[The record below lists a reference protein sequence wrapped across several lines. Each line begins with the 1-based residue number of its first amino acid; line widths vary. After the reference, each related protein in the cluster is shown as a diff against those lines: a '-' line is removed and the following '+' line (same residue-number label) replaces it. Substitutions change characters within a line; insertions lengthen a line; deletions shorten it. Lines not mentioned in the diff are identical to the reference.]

1 METWLTYLAA
11 FLMAGATAYTFS
23 SSTPLLKMMSAA
35 TSFLTGV
42 AALLFLVVSF
52 VTIASGTA
60 SLRKNRLGGRT
71 ARITIFWAV
80 VTTLILSML
89 GVILANGIPQIFPVS
104 SSAGGNYSEVLNSF
118 TSSIDALDAGS
129 IIGKFFLPLVF
140 AAFILGAA
148 LTPSSDVIRP
158 AYTVMNSFSEAVY
171 RIQRTAAYF
180 GAFYVYVAGT
190 AFFLNI
196 WQEKTAFVSPKPFV
210 ALALSVLLVIM
221 VVLPL
226 LYAIFTGFRKNPYGV
241 VGRGLAGLLTAFLS
255 SNIYASSLMGESL
268 SRSNMGIQKRISSTA
283 TPLSILIARG
293 GTAFVSTLTTVTL
306 LKTLG
311 AEISTF
317 ALVILA
323 LTISGLSLVS
333 SFFPGVEIAV
343 VSVFAIRF
351 LNINVYGAEAAIV
364 ALLPILNGFAVMI
377 DVLISFMASAIVGAR
392 TKTDAKIPLKDTI

>member
-1 METWLTYLAA
+1 
-11 FLMAGATAYTFS
+11 MAGATAYTFS

-71 ARITIFWAV
+71 VRITIFWAV

-104 SSAGGNYSEVLNSF
+104 SSAGGNYTEVLSSF

-196 WQEKTAFVSPKPFV
+196 WQEKTAFVSHKPFV

-364 ALLPILNGFAVMI
+364 ALLPILNGFAIMI

>member
-1 METWLTYLAA
+1 
-11 FLMAGATAYTFS
+11 MAGATAYTFS

-71 ARITIFWAV
+71 VRITIFWAV

-104 SSAGGNYSEVLNSF
+104 SSAGGNYTEVLTSF

-364 ALLPILNGFAVMI
+364 ALLPILNGFAIMI

>member
-1 METWLTYLAA
+1 
-11 FLMAGATAYTFS
+11 MAGATAYTFS

-71 ARITIFWAV
+71 VRITIFWAV

-104 SSAGGNYSEVLNSF
+104 SSAGGNYTEVLSSF
-118 TSSIDALDAGS
+118 SSSIDTLDSGS

-196 WQEKTAFVSPKPFV
+196 WQEKTAFVSPEPFV

>member
-1 METWLTYLAA
+1 
-11 FLMAGATAYTFS
+11 MAGATAYTFS

-71 ARITIFWAV
+71 VRITIFWAV
-80 VTTLILSML
+80 VTTLILSLL

-104 SSAGGNYSEVLNSF
+104 SSAGGNYTEVLNSF
-118 TSSIDALDAGS
+118 TSSIDALDSGS

-364 ALLPILNGFAVMI
+364 ALLPILNGFAIMI

>member
-1 METWLTYLAA
+1 
-11 FLMAGATAYTFS
+11 MAGATAYTFS

-71 ARITIFWAV
+71 VRITIFWAV

-104 SSAGGNYSEVLNSF
+104 SSAGGNYTEVLSSF

>member
-1 METWLTYLAA
+1 
-11 FLMAGATAYTFS
+11 MAGATAYTFS

-71 ARITIFWAV
+71 VRITIFWAV
-80 VTTLILSML
+80 VTTLILSIL
-89 GVILANGIPQIFPVS
+89 GVILANGLPQIFPVS
-104 SSAGGNYSEVLNSF
+104 SSAGGNYTEVLSSF
-118 TSSIDALDAGS
+118 TSSTDALDSGS

-196 WQEKTAFVSPKPFV
+196 WQEKTAFVSPEPFV

>member
-1 METWLTYLAA
+1 
-11 FLMAGATAYTFS
+11 MAGATAYTFS

-71 ARITIFWAV
+71 VRITIFWAV
-80 VTTLILSML
+80 VTTVILSIL
-89 GVILANGIPQIFPVS
+89 GVILANGLPQIFPVS
-104 SSAGGNYSEVLNSF
+104 SSAGGNYTEVLSSF
-118 TSSIDALDAGS
+118 TSSTDALDSGS

-196 WQEKTAFVSPKPFV
+196 WQEKTAFVSPEPFV

>member
-1 METWLTYLAA
+1 
-11 FLMAGATAYTFS
+11 MAGATAYTFS

-71 ARITIFWAV
+71 VRITIFWAV

-104 SSAGGNYSEVLNSF
+104 SSAGGNYTEVLSSF
-118 TSSIDALDAGS
+118 TSSIDALDSGS

-351 LNINVYGAEAAIV
+351 LNINVYGAESAIV

>member
-23 SSTPLLKMMSAA
+23 
-35 TSFLTGV
+35 
-42 AALLFLVVSF
+42 ALLFLGVSF
-52 VTIASGTA
+52 LTIASGTA

-71 ARITIFWAV
+71 VRITIFWAV
-80 VTTLILSML
+80 VTTVILSIL
-89 GVILANGIPQIFPVS
+89 GVILANGLPQIFPVS
-104 SSAGGNYSEVLNSF
+104 SSAGGNYTEVLSSF
-118 TSSIDALDAGS
+118 TSSTDALDSGS

-364 ALLPILNGFAVMI
+364 ALLPILNGFAIMI

>member
-1 METWLTYLAA
+1 
-11 FLMAGATAYTFS
+11 MAGATAYTFS

-71 ARITIFWAV
+71 VRITIFWAV

-104 SSAGGNYSEVLNSF
+104 SSAGGNYTEVLNSF

-171 RIQRTAAYF
+171 RIQRTVAYF

-364 ALLPILNGFAVMI
+364 ALLPILNGFAIMI

>member
-1 METWLTYLAA
+1 
-11 FLMAGATAYTFS
+11 
-23 SSTPLLKMMSAA
+23 
-35 TSFLTGV
+35 
-42 AALLFLVVSF
+42 
-52 VTIASGTA
+52 
-60 SLRKNRLGGRT
+60 
-71 ARITIFWAV
+71 
-80 VTTLILSML
+80 
-89 GVILANGIPQIFPVS
+89 
-104 SSAGGNYSEVLNSF
+104 
-118 TSSIDALDAGS
+118 
-129 IIGKFFLPLVF
+129 
-140 AAFILGAA
+140 
-148 LTPSSDVIRP
+148 
-158 AYTVMNSFSEAVY
+158 
-171 RIQRTAAYF
+171 
-180 GAFYVYVAGT
+180 
-190 AFFLNI
+190 
-196 WQEKTAFVSPKPFV
+196 
-210 ALALSVLLVIM
+210 M

-226 LYAIFTGFRKNPYGV
+226 IYAIFTGFRKNPYGV

>member
-1 METWLTYLAA
+1 
-11 FLMAGATAYTFS
+11 MAGATAYTFS

-71 ARITIFWAV
+71 VRITIFWAV

-89 GVILANGIPQIFPVS
+89 GVILANGLPQIFPVS
-104 SSAGGNYSEVLNSF
+104 SSAGGNYTEVLSSF
-118 TSSIDALDAGS
+118 SSSIDTLDSGS
-129 IIGKFFLPLVF
+129 IIGKFFLPIVF
-140 AAFILGAA
+140 AAFILRAA

-158 AYTVMNSFSEAVY
+158 AYTVMNSFSEAIY

-196 WQEKTAFVSPKPFV
+196 WQEKTAFVSPEPFV

-226 LYAIFTGFRKNPYGV
+226 IYAIFTGFRKNPYGV

-323 LTISGLSLVS
+323 LTISSLSLVS
-333 SFFPGVEIAV
+333 FFFPGVEIAV

>member
-71 ARITIFWAV
+71 VRITIFWAV

-104 SSAGGNYSEVLNSF
+104 SSAGGNYTEVLSSF
-118 TSSIDALDAGS
+118 TSSIRALDAGS

-158 AYTVMNSFSEAVY
+158 AYTVMNSFSEAIY

-364 ALLPILNGFAVMI
+364 ALLPILNGFAIMI

>member
-1 METWLTYLAA
+1 
-11 FLMAGATAYTFS
+11 MAGATAYTFS

-71 ARITIFWAV
+71 VRITIFWAV

-104 SSAGGNYSEVLNSF
+104 SSAGGNYTEVLSSF
-118 TSSIDALDAGS
+118 TSSTDALDSGS

-226 LYAIFTGFRKNPYGV
+226 IYAIFTGFRKNPYGV

-323 LTISGLSLVS
+323 LTISSLSLVS
-333 SFFPGVEIAV
+333 FFFPGVEIAV

>member
-1 METWLTYLAA
+1 
-11 FLMAGATAYTFS
+11 MAGATAYTFS

-71 ARITIFWAV
+71 VRITIFWAV
-80 VTTLILSML
+80 VTTVILSIL

-104 SSAGGNYSEVLNSF
+104 SSAGGNYTEVLNSF

-364 ALLPILNGFAVMI
+364 ALLPILNGFAIMI

>member
-1 METWLTYLAA
+1 
-11 FLMAGATAYTFS
+11 MAGATAYTFS

-71 ARITIFWAV
+71 VRITIFWAV

-104 SSAGGNYSEVLNSF
+104 SSAGGNYTEVLSSF

-364 ALLPILNGFAVMI
+364 ALLPILNGFAIMI

>member
-1 METWLTYLAA
+1 
-11 FLMAGATAYTFS
+11 MAGATAYTFS

-71 ARITIFWAV
+71 VRITIFWAV

-171 RIQRTAAYF
+171 RIQRTVAYF

-364 ALLPILNGFAVMI
+364 ALLPILNGFAIMI

>member
-1 METWLTYLAA
+1 
-11 FLMAGATAYTFS
+11 MAGATAYTFS

-71 ARITIFWAV
+71 VRITIFWAV

-104 SSAGGNYSEVLNSF
+104 SSAGGNYTEVLSSF
-118 TSSIDALDAGS
+118 TSSTDALDSGS

-196 WQEKTAFVSPKPFV
+196 WQEKTAFVSPEPFV

-241 VGRGLAGLLTAFLS
+241 IGRGLAGLLTAFLS

-364 ALLPILNGFAVMI
+364 ALLPILNGFAIMI

>member
-1 METWLTYLAA
+1 
-11 FLMAGATAYTFS
+11 MAGATAYTFS

-71 ARITIFWAV
+71 VRITIFWAV

-104 SSAGGNYSEVLNSF
+104 SSAGGNYTEVLSSF
-118 TSSIDALDAGS
+118 TSSTDALDSGS
-129 IIGKFFLPLVF
+129 IIGKFFLPIVF

-196 WQEKTAFVSPKPFV
+196 WQEKTAFVSPEPFV

-226 LYAIFTGFRKNPYGV
+226 IYAIFTGFRKNPYGV

-333 SFFPGVEIAV
+333 FFFPGVEIAV

>member
-1 METWLTYLAA
+1 
-11 FLMAGATAYTFS
+11 MAGATAYTFS

-42 AALLFLVVSF
+42 SALLFLVVSF

-71 ARITIFWAV
+71 VRITIFWAV
-80 VTTLILSML
+80 VTTLILSLL

-104 SSAGGNYSEVLNSF
+104 SSAGGNYTEVLSSF

-364 ALLPILNGFAVMI
+364 ALLPILNGFAIMI

>member
-1 METWLTYLAA
+1 
-11 FLMAGATAYTFS
+11 MAGATAYTFS

-71 ARITIFWAV
+71 VRITIFWAV

-283 TPLSILIARG
+283 TPLSILIARA

-364 ALLPILNGFAVMI
+364 ALLPILNGFAIMI

>member
-1 METWLTYLAA
+1 
-11 FLMAGATAYTFS
+11 MAGATAYTFS

-71 ARITIFWAV
+71 VRITIFWAV

-104 SSAGGNYSEVLNSF
+104 SSAGGNYTEVLSSF
-118 TSSIDALDAGS
+118 TSSTDALDAGS

-196 WQEKTAFVSPKPFV
+196 WQEKTAFVSPEPFV

-333 SFFPGVEIAV
+333 FFFPGVEIAV

>member
-1 METWLTYLAA
+1 
-11 FLMAGATAYTFS
+11 MAGATAYTFS

-71 ARITIFWAV
+71 VRITIFWAV

-104 SSAGGNYSEVLNSF
+104 SSAGGNYSEVLSSF

-364 ALLPILNGFAVMI
+364 ALLPILNGFAIMI

>member
-1 METWLTYLAA
+1 
-11 FLMAGATAYTFS
+11 MAGATAYTFS

-71 ARITIFWAV
+71 VRITIFWAV

-89 GVILANGIPQIFPVS
+89 GVILANGLPQIFPVS
-104 SSAGGNYSEVLNSF
+104 SSAGGNYTEVLSSF

>member
-1 METWLTYLAA
+1 
-11 FLMAGATAYTFS
+11 MAGATAYTFS

-71 ARITIFWAV
+71 VRITIFWAV

-104 SSAGGNYSEVLNSF
+104 SSAGGNYTEVLSSF
-118 TSSIDALDAGS
+118 TSSTDALDSGS

-196 WQEKTAFVSPKPFV
+196 WQEKTAFVSPEPFV

-226 LYAIFTGFRKNPYGV
+226 IYAIFTGFRKNPYGV

>member
-1 METWLTYLAA
+1 
-11 FLMAGATAYTFS
+11 MAGATAYTFS

-71 ARITIFWAV
+71 VRITIFWAV
-80 VTTLILSML
+80 VTTLILSIL
-89 GVILANGIPQIFPVS
+89 GVILANGLPQIFPVS
-104 SSAGGNYSEVLNSF
+104 SSAGGNYTEVLSSF
-118 TSSIDALDAGS
+118 TSSTDALDSGS

>member
-1 METWLTYLAA
+1 
-11 FLMAGATAYTFS
+11 MAGATAYTFS

-71 ARITIFWAV
+71 VRITIFWAV

-104 SSAGGNYSEVLNSF
+104 SSAGGNYTEVLSSF
-118 TSSIDALDAGS
+118 TSSTDALDSGS

-343 VSVFAIRF
+343 VSVFTIRF

>member
-1 METWLTYLAA
+1 
-11 FLMAGATAYTFS
+11 MAGATAYTFS

-71 ARITIFWAV
+71 VRITIFWAV
-80 VTTLILSML
+80 VTTLILSIL

-104 SSAGGNYSEVLNSF
+104 SSAGGNYTEVLSSF

-196 WQEKTAFVSPKPFV
+196 WQEKTAFVSPEPFV

-293 GTAFVSTLTTVTL
+293 GTAFVSTLNTVTL

>member
-1 METWLTYLAA
+1 
-11 FLMAGATAYTFS
+11 MAGATAYTFS

-52 VTIASGTA
+52 VTTASGTA

-71 ARITIFWAV
+71 VRITIFWAV
-80 VTTLILSML
+80 VTTVILSIL

-104 SSAGGNYSEVLNSF
+104 SSAGGNYTEVLSSF
-118 TSSIDALDAGS
+118 TSSTDALDSGS

-196 WQEKTAFVSPKPFV
+196 WQEKTAFVSPEPFV

-364 ALLPILNGFAVMI
+364 ALLPILNGFAIMI

>member
-1 METWLTYLAA
+1 
-11 FLMAGATAYTFS
+11 MAGATAYTFS

-71 ARITIFWAV
+71 VRITIFWAV

-89 GVILANGIPQIFPVS
+89 GVILANGLPQIFPVS
-104 SSAGGNYSEVLNSF
+104 SSAGGNYTEVLSSF
-118 TSSIDALDAGS
+118 TSSTDALDSGS

-196 WQEKTAFVSPKPFV
+196 WQEKTAFVSPEPFV

-364 ALLPILNGFAVMI
+364 ALLPILNGFAIMI

>member
-1 METWLTYLAA
+1 
-11 FLMAGATAYTFS
+11 MAGATAYTFS

-71 ARITIFWAV
+71 VRITILWAV

-323 LTISGLSLVS
+323 LTVSGLSLVS

-364 ALLPILNGFAVMI
+364 ALLPILNGFAIMI

>member
-1 METWLTYLAA
+1 
-11 FLMAGATAYTFS
+11 MAGATAYTFS

-71 ARITIFWAV
+71 VRITIFWAV
-80 VTTLILSML
+80 VTTVILSIL

-104 SSAGGNYSEVLNSF
+104 SSAGGNYTEVLSSF
-118 TSSIDALDAGS
+118 TSSIDALDSGS

>member
-1 METWLTYLAA
+1 
-11 FLMAGATAYTFS
+11 MAGATAYTFS

-60 SLRKNRLGGRT
+60 SLRKNKLGGRT
-71 ARITIFWAV
+71 VRITIFWAV

-104 SSAGGNYSEVLNSF
+104 SSAGGNYTEVLSSF
-118 TSSIDALDAGS
+118 TSSTDALDSGS

>member
-1 METWLTYLAA
+1 
-11 FLMAGATAYTFS
+11 MAGATAYTFS

-60 SLRKNRLGGRT
+60 SLRKNKLGGRT
-71 ARITIFWAV
+71 VRITIFWAV

-104 SSAGGNYSEVLNSF
+104 SSAGGNYTEVLSSF

-196 WQEKTAFVSPKPFV
+196 WQEKTAFVSPEPFV

-241 VGRGLAGLLTAFLS
+241 IGRGLAGLLTAFLS

>member
-1 METWLTYLAA
+1 
-11 FLMAGATAYTFS
+11 MAGATAYTFS

-71 ARITIFWAV
+71 VRITIFWAV

-104 SSAGGNYSEVLNSF
+104 SSAGGNYTEVLSSF
-118 TSSIDALDAGS
+118 TSSTDALDSGS

-196 WQEKTAFVSPKPFV
+196 WQEKTAFVSPEPFV

-226 LYAIFTGFRKNPYGV
+226 IYAIFTGFRKNPYGV

-323 LTISGLSLVS
+323 LTISSLSLVS
-333 SFFPGVEIAV
+333 FFFPGVEIAV

-392 TKTDAKIPLKDTI
+392 TKTDSKIPLKDTI

>member
-1 METWLTYLAA
+1 
-11 FLMAGATAYTFS
+11 MAGATAYTFS

-71 ARITIFWAV
+71 VRITIFWAV

-104 SSAGGNYSEVLNSF
+104 SSAGGNYTEVLSSF

-129 IIGKFFLPLVF
+129 IIGKIFLPLVF

-343 VSVFAIRF
+343 ISVFAIRF

-364 ALLPILNGFAVMI
+364 ALLPILNGFAIMI

>member
-1 METWLTYLAA
+1 
-11 FLMAGATAYTFS
+11 MAGATAYTFS

-71 ARITIFWAV
+71 VRITIFWAV

-104 SSAGGNYSEVLNSF
+104 SSAGGNYTEVLSSF

-364 ALLPILNGFAVMI
+364 ALLPILNGFAIMI

-392 TKTDAKIPLKDTI
+392 TKTDAKIPLKATI

>member
-1 METWLTYLAA
+1 
-11 FLMAGATAYTFS
+11 MAGATAYTFS

-71 ARITIFWAV
+71 VRITIFWAV

-89 GVILANGIPQIFPVS
+89 GVILANGLPQIFPVS
-104 SSAGGNYSEVLNSF
+104 SSAGGNYTEVLSSF
-118 TSSIDALDAGS
+118 TSSTDALDSGS

-196 WQEKTAFVSPKPFV
+196 WQEKTAFVSPEPFV

>member
-1 METWLTYLAA
+1 
-11 FLMAGATAYTFS
+11 MAGATAYTFS

-71 ARITIFWAV
+71 VRITIFWAV

-104 SSAGGNYSEVLNSF
+104 SSAGGNYTEVLSSF
-118 TSSIDALDAGS
+118 TSSTDALDSGS

-196 WQEKTAFVSPKPFV
+196 WQEKTAFVSPEPFV

-226 LYAIFTGFRKNPYGV
+226 IYAIFTGFRKNPYGV

-268 SRSNMGIQKRISSTA
+268 SRSNMGIQKSISSTA

-323 LTISGLSLVS
+323 LTISSLSLVS
-333 SFFPGVEIAV
+333 FFFPGVEIAV